1 MGFKSRQRVDGAD
14 NGLSPGS
21 GSLDRR
27 ESEDK
32 KMSPFEKCPL
42 CGGELEAK
50 KVEKLLRGGGHTAS
64 IKVAADVCRHCG
76 ERLYSEDI
84 ARAFEAIRAKL
95 EKQEFEHLKP
105 VGQTFTVDKDWL
117 DKSIQPAVYAE

>member
-1 MGFKSRQRVDGAD
+1 
-14 NGLSPGS
+14 
-21 GSLDRR
+21 
-27 ESEDK
+27 
-32 KMSPFEKCPL
+32 MSPFEKCPL